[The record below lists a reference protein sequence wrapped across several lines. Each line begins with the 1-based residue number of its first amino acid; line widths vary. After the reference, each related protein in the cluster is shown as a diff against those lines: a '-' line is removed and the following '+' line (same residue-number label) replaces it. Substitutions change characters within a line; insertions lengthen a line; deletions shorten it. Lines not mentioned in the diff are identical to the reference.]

1 MVVKMNS
8 INIDGNIYNYVVNY
22 KNIKNIYLRVKS
34 DKVIYVSA
42 NRFVSKKS
50 VEDMILQ
57 NKEFIYSSLKKIDNK
72 NEENHKLKYL
82 GNDLVLIISDK
93 AYIDGDFIYAKD
105 YDSAKQYIY
114 SLAYDV
120 FERRL
125 NSIKPQFDYLPN
137 FRLKVRRMKTR
148 WGVCNKKSMTVTLN
162 LELITKDVHLI
173 DSVIVH
179 ELSHF
184 KHMDHSKLFWEEVGM
199 HYPYYK
205 RARKELNSGC

>member
-82 GNDLVLIISDK
+82 GNDLELIISDK
-93 AYIDGDFIYAKD
+93 TYIDGKFVYAKD

-120 FERRL
+120 FENRL

-137 FRLKVRRMKTR
+137 FKLKVRRMKTR

-173 DSVIVH
+173 DYVIVH

>member
-1 MVVKMNS
+1 MNS
-8 INIDGNIYNYVVNY
+8 INIDGNIFNYVITY

-42 NRFVSKKS
+42 NRFVSKKN

-57 NKEFIYSSLKKIDNK
+57 NKEFIYNSLKKIDNK

-82 GNDLVLIISDK
+82 GNDLELIISDK
-93 AYIDGDFIYAKD
+93 TYIDGDFIYAKD
-105 YDSAKQYIY
+105 YDSAKQHIY

-125 NSIKPQFDYLPN
+125 NSIKLQFDYLPN
-137 FRLKVRRMKTR
+137 FKLKVRRMKTR

-162 LELITKDVHLI
+162 SELITKDVHLL
-173 DSVIVH
+173 DYVIVH

-184 KHMDHSKLFWEEVGM
+184 KHMDHSKLFWEEVEM

-205 RARKELNSGC
+205 QARKELNSGC

>member
-1 MVVKMNS
+1 MTYFFDVCSVVS
-8 INIDGNIYNYVVNY
+8 FYNCW
-22 KNIKNIYLRVKS
+22 NIKNIYLRVKN

-42 NRFVSKKS
+42 NRFVSKKNI
-50 VEDMILQ
+50 EDMILQ
-57 NKEFIYSSLKKIDNK
+57 NKEFIYNSLKKIDNK
-72 NEENHKLKYL
+72 NEENQKLKYL
-82 GNDLVLIISDK
+82 GNDLELIISDK
-93 AYIDGDFIYAKD
+93 TYIDGEFIYARD
-105 YDSAKQYIY
+105 YACAKQYIY

-137 FRLKVRRMKTR
+137 FKLKVRCMKTR

-173 DSVIVH
+173 DYVIVH

-184 KHMDHSKLFWEEVGM
+184 KHMDHSKLFWEEVGK

-205 RARKELNSGC
+205 QARKELNSGC

>member
-8 INIDGNIYNYVVNY
+8 INIDGTIFNYVITY
-22 KNIKNIYLRVKS
+22 KNIKNIYLRVKN

-42 NRFVSKKS
+42 NRFVSKKNI
-50 VEDMILQ
+50 EDMILQ
-57 NKEFIYSSLKKIDNK
+57 NKDFIYNSLKKIENK
-72 NEENHKLKYL
+72 KEENQKLKHL
-82 GNDLVLIISDK
+82 GNDLVFIISDRT
-93 AYIDGDFIYAKD
+93 YIDGDFIYAKD
-105 YDSAKQYIY
+105 YESAKQYIY

-120 FERRL
+120 FENRL

-137 FRLKVRRMKTR
+137 FKLKVRRMKTR

-173 DSVIVH
+173 DYVIVH

-184 KHMDHSKLFWEEVGM
+184 KHMDHSRLFWAEVGK

-205 RARKELNSGC
+205 QARKELNSGC